1 MNQKFEREVK
11 IKFWYNMTD
20 ELEKLSFEEIEYLEQ
35 QAMSRIVEM
44 IKDGYTSGELCESID
59 ENEFYGWWE
68 YKMTTI

>member
-1 MNQKFEREVK
+1 
-11 IKFWYNMTD
+11 MTD